1 MNWTVGNL
9 RLTDV
14 KSVLCKNFNRPNA
27 NFTLLAL
34 VSFWLLTFTAS
45 LQKAKWRRYVRTA
58 SLLNN
63 FRDVI
68 WMEIEI
74 KNNRAYCFSRSI
86 KSLQAEKKDCPDEYH
101 INSLLPLMDS
111 KSSLNFWR
119 VKLTESINLPK
130 DWLTCPVGSPEGG
143 LSSFSPA
150 WGRKSR
156 KLPGALD
163 PSSFP
168 SWWDILRSTVDNT
181 ICQLPSEVN
190 SHSVSF
196 FSSVVL
202 HHIMVHTPSKFH
214 HSDER
219 SRKELHAPLR
229 KRSSRNVEKDWILG
243 SQV

>member
-34 VSFWLLTFTAS
+34 VSLWLLTFTAS

-63 FRDVI
+63 FRDVV

-168 SWWDILRSTVDNT
+168 SWWDIMRSTVDKHN
-181 ICQLPSEVN
+181 LPAAFRSQFSFSIIV
-190 SHSVSF
+190 F
-196 FSSVVL
+196 FSCTSSHNGTYTEQISSYILMKDRGRSSTRHYASGVQG
-202 HHIMVHTPSKFH
+202 M
-214 HSDER
+214 
-219 SRKELHAPLR
+219 SRKT
-229 KRSSRNVEKDWILG
+229 G
-243 SQV
+243 Y

>member
-1 MNWTVGNL
+1 MFFSFNKITAGWKK
-9 RLTDV
+9 RL
-14 KSVLCKNFNRPNA
+14 
-27 NFTLLAL
+27 
-34 VSFWLLTFTAS
+34 
-45 LQKAKWRRYVRTA
+45 
-58 SLLNN
+58 
-63 FRDVI
+63 
-68 WMEIEI
+68 
-74 KNNRAYCFSRSI
+74 SR
-86 KSLQAEKKDCPDEYH
+86 CRVPYH
-101 INSLLPLMDS
+101 SLLPLMDS

-143 LSSFSPA
+143 LSSFCPA

-156 KLPGALD
+156 KLPGALH

-168 SWWDILRSTVDNT
+168 SWWDIMRSTVDNT

-214 HSDER
+214 HILMKDRGRSSTR
-219 SRKELHAPLR
+219 HYASGVQGMSRKT
-229 KRSSRNVEKDWILG
+229 G
-243 SQV
+243 Y